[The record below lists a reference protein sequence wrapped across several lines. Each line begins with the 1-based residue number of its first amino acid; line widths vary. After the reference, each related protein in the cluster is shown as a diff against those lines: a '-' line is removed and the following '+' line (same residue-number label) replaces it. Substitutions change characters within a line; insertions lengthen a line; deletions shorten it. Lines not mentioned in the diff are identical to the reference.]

1 MPVKPQT
8 INSISKINITH
19 NTNNLIPI
27 IKKPQPLKPT
37 SQKYPNS
44 QFSLPNNK

>member
-8 INSISKINITH
+8 INSISKINITN
-19 NTNNLIPI
+19 NTDNLIPI
-27 IKKPQPLKPT
+27 IKKPQ